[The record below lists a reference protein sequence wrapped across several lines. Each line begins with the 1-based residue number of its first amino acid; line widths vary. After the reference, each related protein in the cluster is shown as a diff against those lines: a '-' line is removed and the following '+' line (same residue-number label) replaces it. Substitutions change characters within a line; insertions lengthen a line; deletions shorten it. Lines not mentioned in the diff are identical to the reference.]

1 MAFYFRNHP
10 TIQYDL
16 LKDGTNRVIQNPLVR
31 FKLVNVLK
39 NRTALYY
46 TYDLQEGQTLQ
57 FVADKYYGDVSLDW
71 VIMITNDI
79 IDPQYDLPLGYQDF
93 VNYVRGKYGSI
104 ETAQQQTHHYEWIY
118 QPFQKLFDGTIVP
131 EKRLNVDATTY
142 AGLPVDEKR
151 EVDSYTYEVEENEKK
166 RTLKILQKNYLG
178 QFLSEAESI
187 FE

>member
-1 MAFYFRNHP
+1 MSFFFKNYP
-10 TIQYDL
+10 SIKYDL

-31 FKLVNVLK
+31 FKLKNVLK
-39 NRTALYY
+39 NKIALYY
-46 TYDLQEGQTLQ
+46 THNLEEGQTLQ
-57 FVADKYYGDVSLDW
+57 FIADKYYEDSTLDW
-71 VIMITNDI
+71 IIMITNDI

-104 ETAQQQTHHYEWIY
+104 EAAQQQTHHYEWIY

-151 EVDSYTYEVEENEKK
+151 EVDSYTYEVEKNEDK
-166 RTLKILQKNYLG
+166 REIKILKKDYLP
-178 QFLSEAESI
+178 QFLSEFEGI
-187 FE
+187 FA